1 MILVFFLF
9 VSILVIILSIKL
21 SVYADEI
28 TKTTNISKNIV
39 GGVLVAG
46 ITSLPELITCL
57 SSIYLK
63 NYYLAFGDI
72 LGSNLFN
79 ISIICFFDI
88 IFIKKFIFNKT
99 NSSSLI
105 YILLL
110 INYIFIY
117 LSLSSVLNVSL
128 FNIGIPSI
136 IIIATY
142 IYYLKHVNSC
152 EEEKSI
158 NQSSNK
164 NFVILKFIITA
175 IILII
180 TSILLTFIVNKLS
193 IMYPSVS
200 SSFIGAIFLGITTS
214 MPEVVTFIT
223 LINLDNYSMALLDII
238 GSNLFNLLIIAMG
251 DLVMLNDKIYNY
263 ADKQSFFILILCI
276 ITTVISMLQNKI
288 KLNNKFLYII
298 PSIIVFILYIV
309 FLIYNM

>member
-164 NFVILKFIITA
+164 NFVILKFILTA
-175 IILII
+175 IILVI

-288 KLNNKFLYII
+288 KLKNKFLYII

>member
-46 ITSLPELITCL
+46 ITSLPELVTCL

-117 LSLSSVLNVSL
+117 LSLSSVFSISL

-152 EEEKSI
+152 EEKESVKCI
-158 NQSSNK
+158 NK
-164 NFVILKFIITA
+164 GIIILKFIITS
-175 IILII
+175 IILVI

-223 LINLDNYSMALLDII
+223 LIKLNNYSMALLDII
-238 GSNLFNLLIIAMG
+238 GSNLFNLLIIAIG

-263 ADKQSFFILILCI
+263 ADRQSFFILILCI
-276 ITTVISMLQNKI
+276 VTTFISMLQNKI
-288 KLNNKFLYII
+288 KLKNKFLYII

>member
-57 SSIYLK
+57 SSIYLR

-164 NFVILKFIITA
+164 NFVILKFILTA

-263 ADKQSFFILILCI
+263 ADRQSFFILILCI

>member
-88 IFIKKFIFNKT
+88 VFIKKFIFNKT

-263 ADKQSFFILILCI
+263 ADRQSFFILILCI

-288 KLNNKFLYII
+288 KLKNKFLYII
-298 PSIIVFILYIV
+298 PSVIIFLLYLL

>member
-46 ITSLPELITCL
+46 ITSLPELVTCL

-164 NFVILKFIITA
+164 NFVILKFILTA

-263 ADKQSFFILILCI
+263 ADRQSFFILILCI

-288 KLNNKFLYII
+288 KLKNKFLYII
-298 PSIIVFILYIV
+298 PSVIIFLLYLL

>member
-46 ITSLPELITCL
+46 ITSLPELVTCL

-117 LSLSSVLNVSL
+117 LSLSSVFSVSL

-152 EEEKSI
+152 EEKESVKCI
-158 NQSSNK
+158 NK
-164 NFVILKFIITA
+164 GIIILKFIITS
-175 IILII
+175 IVLVI

-223 LINLDNYSMALLDII
+223 LIKLNNYSMALLDII
-238 GSNLFNLLIIAMG
+238 GSNLFNLLIIAIG
-251 DLVMLNDKIYNY
+251 DLVMFNDKIYNY
-263 ADKQSFFILILCI
+263 ADRQSFFMLILCI
-276 ITTVISMLQNKI
+276 VTTFISMLQNKI
-288 KLNNKFLYII
+288 KLKNKVLYII

>member
-288 KLNNKFLYII
+288 KLKNKFLYII

>member
-164 NFVILKFIITA
+164 NFVILKFILTA

-288 KLNNKFLYII
+288 KLKNKFLYII

>member
-46 ITSLPELITCL
+46 ITSLPELVTCL

-99 NSSSLI
+99 NLSSLI

-117 LSLSSVLNVSL
+117 LSLSSVFSISL

-142 IYYLKHVNSC
+142 MYYLKHVNSC
-152 EEEKSI
+152 EEKESVKCI
-158 NQSSNK
+158 NK
-164 NFVILKFIITA
+164 GIIILKFIITS
-175 IILII
+175 IILVI

-223 LINLDNYSMALLDII
+223 LIKLNNYSMALLDII
-238 GSNLFNLLIIAMG
+238 GSNLFNLLIIAIG

-263 ADKQSFFILILCI
+263 ADRQSFFILILCI
-276 ITTVISMLQNKI
+276 VTTFISMLQNKI
-288 KLNNKFLYII
+288 KLKNKFLYII

>member
-46 ITSLPELITCL
+46 ITSLPELVTCL

-136 IIIATY
+136 IILATY

-164 NFVILKFIITA
+164 NFVILKFILTA

-238 GSNLFNLLIIAMG
+238 GSNLINLLIIAMG
-251 DLVMLNDKIYNY
+251 DLVMLNDKIYNN
-263 ADKQSFFILILCI
+263 ADRQSFFILILCI

>member
-46 ITSLPELITCL
+46 ITSLPELVTCL

-88 IFIKKFIFNKT
+88 IFIKKFIFHKT

-117 LSLSSVLNVSL
+117 LSLSSVFSISL

-142 IYYLKHVNSC
+142 MYYLKHVNSC
-152 EEEKSI
+152 EEKESVKCI
-158 NQSSNK
+158 NK
-164 NFVILKFIITA
+164 GIIILKFIITS
-175 IILII
+175 IILVI

-223 LINLDNYSMALLDII
+223 LIKLNNYSMALLDII
-238 GSNLFNLLIIAMG
+238 GSNLFNLLIIAIG

-263 ADKQSFFILILCI
+263 ADRQSFFILILCI
-276 ITTVISMLQNKI
+276 VTTFISMLQNKI
-288 KLNNKFLYII
+288 KLKNKFLYII

>member
-57 SSIYLK
+57 SSIYLR

-158 NQSSNK
+158 SQSSNK
-164 NFVILKFIITA
+164 NFVILKFILTA

-263 ADKQSFFILILCI
+263 ADRQSFFILILCI

-288 KLNNKFLYII
+288 KLKNKFLYII

>member
-46 ITSLPELITCL
+46 ITSLPELVTCL

-88 IFIKKFIFNKT
+88 IFIKKFIFRKT

-142 IYYLKHVNSC
+142 MYYLKHVNSC

-164 NFVILKFIITA
+164 NFVILKFILTA

-223 LINLDNYSMALLDII
+223 LIKLNNYSMALLDII
-238 GSNLFNLLIIAMG
+238 GSNLFNLLIIAIG

-263 ADKQSFFILILCI
+263 ADRQSFFILILCI
-276 ITTVISMLQNKI
+276 VTTFISMLQNKI
-288 KLNNKFLYII
+288 KLKNKVLYII

>member
-46 ITSLPELITCL
+46 ITSLPELVTCL

-72 LGSNLFN
+72 LGGNLFN

-117 LSLSSVLNVSL
+117 LSLSSVFSISL

-142 IYYLKHVNSC
+142 MYYLKHVNNC
-152 EEEKSI
+152 EEKESVKCI
-158 NQSSNK
+158 NK
-164 NFVILKFIITA
+164 GIIILKFIITS
-175 IILII
+175 IILVI

-223 LINLDNYSMALLDII
+223 LIKLNNYSMALLDII
-238 GSNLFNLLIIAMG
+238 GSNLFNLLIIAIG

-263 ADKQSFFILILCI
+263 ADRQSFFILILCI
-276 ITTVISMLQNKI
+276 VTTFISMLQNKI
-288 KLNNKFLYII
+288 KLKNKFLYII

>member
-46 ITSLPELITCL
+46 ITSLPELVTCL

-117 LSLSSVLNVSL
+117 LSLSSVFSISL

-142 IYYLKHVNSC
+142 MYYLKHVNSC
-152 EEEKSI
+152 EEKESVKCI
-158 NQSSNK
+158 NK
-164 NFVILKFIITA
+164 GIIILKFIITS
-175 IILII
+175 IILVI

-223 LINLDNYSMALLDII
+223 LIKLNNYSMALLDII
-238 GSNLFNLLIIAMG
+238 GSNLFNLLIIAIG

-263 ADKQSFFILILCI
+263 ADRQSFFILILCI
-276 ITTVISMLQNKI
+276 VTTFISMLQNKI
-288 KLNNKFLYII
+288 KLKNKVLYII

>member
-46 ITSLPELITCL
+46 ITSLPELVTCL

-63 NYYLAFGDI
+63 NYYLSFGDI

-117 LSLSSVLNVSL
+117 LSLSSVFSISL

-142 IYYLKHVNSC
+142 MYYLKHVNSC
-152 EEEKSI
+152 EEKESVKCI
-158 NQSSNK
+158 NK
-164 NFVILKFIITA
+164 GIIILKFIITS
-175 IILII
+175 IILVI

-223 LINLDNYSMALLDII
+223 LIKLNNYSMALLDII
-238 GSNLFNLLIIAMG
+238 GSNLFNLLIIAIG

-263 ADKQSFFILILCI
+263 ADRQSFFILILCI
-276 ITTVISMLQNKI
+276 VTTFISMLQNKI
-288 KLNNKFLYII
+288 KLKNKFLYII

>member
-46 ITSLPELITCL
+46 ITSLPELVTCL

-117 LSLSSVLNVSL
+117 LSLSSVFSISL

-142 IYYLKHVNSC
+142 MYYLKHVNSC
-152 EEEKSI
+152 EEKESVKCI
-158 NQSSNK
+158 NK
-164 NFVILKFIITA
+164 GIIILKFIITS
-175 IILII
+175 IILVII
-180 TSILLTFIVNKLS
+180 SILLTFIVNKLS

-223 LINLDNYSMALLDII
+223 LIKLNNYSMALLDII
-238 GSNLFNLLIIAMG
+238 GSNLFNLLIIAIG

-263 ADKQSFFILILCI
+263 ADRQSFFILILCI
-276 ITTVISMLQNKI
+276 VTTFISMLQNKI
-288 KLNNKFLYII
+288 KLKNKFLYII

>member
-46 ITSLPELITCL
+46 ITSLPELVTCL

-117 LSLSSVLNVSL
+117 LSLSSVFSISL

-142 IYYLKHVNSC
+142 MYYLKHVNSC
-152 EEEKSI
+152 EEKESVKCI
-158 NQSSNK
+158 NK
-164 NFVILKFIITA
+164 GIIILKFIITS
-175 IILII
+175 IILVI

-223 LINLDNYSMALLDII
+223 LIKLNNYSMALLDII
-238 GSNLFNLLIIAMG
+238 GSNLFNLLIIAIG

-263 ADKQSFFILILCI
+263 ADRQSFFILILCI
-276 ITTVISMLQNKI
+276 VTTFISMLQNKI
-288 KLNNKFLYII
+288 KLKNKFLYII

>member
-21 SVYADEI
+21 SIYADEI

-46 ITSLPELITCL
+46 ITSLPELVTCL

-117 LSLSSVLNVSL
+117 LSLSSVFSISL

-142 IYYLKHVNSC
+142 MYYLKHVNSC
-152 EEEKSI
+152 EEKESVKCI
-158 NQSSNK
+158 NK
-164 NFVILKFIITA
+164 GIIILKFIITS
-175 IILII
+175 IILVI

-223 LINLDNYSMALLDII
+223 LIKLNNYSMALLDII
-238 GSNLFNLLIIAMG
+238 GSNLFNLLIIAIG

-263 ADKQSFFILILCI
+263 ADRQSFFILILCI
-276 ITTVISMLQNKI
+276 VTTFISMLQNKI
-288 KLNNKFLYII
+288 KLKNKFLYII

>member
-117 LSLSSVLNVSL
+117 LSLSSVFSISL

-142 IYYLKHVNSC
+142 MYYLKHVNSC
-152 EEEKSI
+152 EEKESVKCI
-158 NQSSNK
+158 NK
-164 NFVILKFIITA
+164 GIIILKFIITS
-175 IILII
+175 IILVI

-223 LINLDNYSMALLDII
+223 LIKLNNYSMALLDII
-238 GSNLFNLLIIAMG
+238 GSNLFNLLIIAIG

-263 ADKQSFFILILCI
+263 ADRQSFFILILCI
-276 ITTVISMLQNKI
+276 VTTFISMLQNKI
-288 KLNNKFLYII
+288 KLKNKFLYII

>member
-46 ITSLPELITCL
+46 ITSLPELVTCL

-117 LSLSSVLNVSL
+117 LSLSSVFSISL

-164 NFVILKFIITA
+164 NFVILKFILTA

-263 ADKQSFFILILCI
+263 ADRQSFFILILCI
-276 ITTVISMLQNKI
+276 VTTVISMLQNKI
-288 KLNNKFLYII
+288 KLKNKFLYII

>member
-46 ITSLPELITCL
+46 ITSLPELVTCL

-117 LSLSSVLNVSL
+117 LSLSSVFSISL

-142 IYYLKHVNSC
+142 MYYLKHVNSC
-152 EEEKSI
+152 EEKESVKCI
-158 NQSSNK
+158 NK
-164 NFVILKFIITA
+164 GIIILKFIITS
-175 IILII
+175 IILVI

-223 LINLDNYSMALLDII
+223 LIKLNNYSMALLDII
-238 GSNLFNLLIIAMG
+238 GSNLFNLLIIAIG

-263 ADKQSFFILILCI
+263 ADRQSFFILILCI
-276 ITTVISMLQNKI
+276 VTTSISMLQNKI
-288 KLNNKFLYII
+288 KLKNKFLYII

>member
-46 ITSLPELITCL
+46 ITSLPELVTCL

-117 LSLSSVLNVSL
+117 LSLSSVFSISL

-142 IYYLKHVNSC
+142 MYYLKHVNSC
-152 EEEKSI
+152 EEKKSVKCI
-158 NQSSNK
+158 NK
-164 NFVILKFIITA
+164 GIIILKFIITS
-175 IILII
+175 IILVI

-223 LINLDNYSMALLDII
+223 LIKLNNYSMALLDII
-238 GSNLFNLLIIAMG
+238 GSNLFNLLIIAIG

-263 ADKQSFFILILCI
+263 ADRQSFFILILCI
-276 ITTVISMLQNKI
+276 VTTFISMLQNKI
-288 KLNNKFLYII
+288 KLKNKFLYII

>member
-46 ITSLPELITCL
+46 ITSLPELVTCL

-263 ADKQSFFILILCI
+263 ADRQSFFILILCI
-276 ITTVISMLQNKI
+276 VTTFISMLQNKI
-288 KLNNKFLYII
+288 KLKNKFLYII

>member
-88 IFIKKFIFNKT
+88 VFIKKFIFNKT

-180 TSILLTFIVNKLS
+180 TSILLSFIVNKLS

-263 ADKQSFFILILCI
+263 ADRQSFFILILCI

-288 KLNNKFLYII
+288 KLKNKFLYII
-298 PSIIVFILYIV
+298 PSVIIFLLYLL

>member
-57 SSIYLK
+57 SSIYLR

-164 NFVILKFIITA
+164 NFVILKFILTA

-223 LINLDNYSMALLDII
+223 LIKLNNYSMALLDII

-263 ADKQSFFILILCI
+263 ADRQSFFILILCI

-288 KLNNKFLYII
+288 KLKNKFLYII

>member
-164 NFVILKFIITA
+164 NFVILKFILTA

-263 ADKQSFFILILCI
+263 ADRQSFFILILCI

-288 KLNNKFLYII
+288 KLKNKFLYII

>member
-46 ITSLPELITCL
+46 ITSLPELVTCL

-117 LSLSSVLNVSL
+117 LSLSSVFSISL

-142 IYYLKHVNSC
+142 MYYLKHVNSC
-152 EEEKSI
+152 EEKESVKCI
-158 NQSSNK
+158 NK
-164 NFVILKFIITA
+164 GIIILKFIITS
-175 IILII
+175 IILVI

-223 LINLDNYSMALLDII
+223 LIKLNNYSMALLDII
-238 GSNLFNLLIIAMG
+238 GSNLFNLLIIAIG

-263 ADKQSFFILILCI
+263 ADRQSFFILILCI
-276 ITTVISMLQNKI
+276 VTTFISMLQNKI
-288 KLNNKFLYII
+288 KLNNKLLYII
-298 PSIIVFILYIV
+298 PSVIIFLLYLL

>member
-46 ITSLPELITCL
+46 ITSLPELVTCL

-117 LSLSSVLNVSL
+117 LSLSSVFSISL

-142 IYYLKHVNSC
+142 MYYLKHVNNC
-152 EEEKSI
+152 EEKESVKCI
-158 NQSSNK
+158 NK
-164 NFVILKFIITA
+164 GIIILKFIITS
-175 IILII
+175 IILVII
-180 TSILLTFIVNKLS
+180 SILLTFIVNKLS

-223 LINLDNYSMALLDII
+223 LIKLNNYSMALLDII
-238 GSNLFNLLIIAMG
+238 GSNLFNLLIIAIG

-263 ADKQSFFILILCI
+263 ADRQSFFILILCI
-276 ITTVISMLQNKI
+276 VTTFISMLQNKI
-288 KLNNKFLYII
+288 KLKNKFLYII

>member
-46 ITSLPELITCL
+46 ITSLPELVTCL

-117 LSLSSVLNVSL
+117 LSLSSVFSISL

-142 IYYLKHVNSC
+142 MYYLKHVNSC
-152 EEEKSI
+152 EEKESVKCI
-158 NQSSNK
+158 NK
-164 NFVILKFIITA
+164 GIIILKFIITS
-175 IILII
+175 IILVI

-200 SSFIGAIFLGITTS
+200 LSFIGAIFLGITTS

-223 LINLDNYSMALLDII
+223 LIKLNNYSMALLDII
-238 GSNLFNLLIIAMG
+238 GSNLFNLLIIAIG

-263 ADKQSFFILILCI
+263 ADRQSFFILILCI
-276 ITTVISMLQNKI
+276 VTTFISMLQNKI
-288 KLNNKFLYII
+288 KLKNKFLYII

>member
-57 SSIYLK
+57 SSIYLR

-164 NFVILKFIITA
+164 NFVILKFILTA

-263 ADKQSFFILILCI
+263 ADRQSFFILILCI
-276 ITTVISMLQNKI
+276 VTTVISMLQNKI
-288 KLNNKFLYII
+288 KLKNKFLYII

>member
-9 VSILVIILSIKL
+9 FLILVIILSIKL

-46 ITSLPELITCL
+46 ITSLPELVTCL

-117 LSLSSVLNVSL
+117 LSLSSVFSISL

-142 IYYLKHVNSC
+142 MYYLKHVNSC
-152 EEEKSI
+152 EEKESVKCI
-158 NQSSNK
+158 NK
-164 NFVILKFIITA
+164 GIIILKFIITS
-175 IILII
+175 IILVI

-223 LINLDNYSMALLDII
+223 LIKLNNYSMALLDII
-238 GSNLFNLLIIAMG
+238 GSNLFNLLIIAIG

-263 ADKQSFFILILCI
+263 ADRQSFFILILCI
-276 ITTVISMLQNKI
+276 VTTFISMLQNKI
-288 KLNNKFLYII
+288 KLKNKFLYII
-298 PSIIVFILYIV
+298 PSSIVFILYIV

>member
-117 LSLSSVLNVSL
+117 LSLSSVFSISL

-164 NFVILKFIITA
+164 NFVILKFILTA

-288 KLNNKFLYII
+288 KLKNKFLYII